1 MVKVKKEG
9 IILEPTNHKFES
21 QAVLNPGTI
30 KVDNNVHMFYR
41 AVKHGNY
48 SSIGYAK
55 LKGPLEVVQRAKKP
69 ILSTDFKYEQHGVED
84 PRIVKIGNK
93 YYLTYMA
100 YDGNDVVGA
109 YAVSKDLK
117 KFTKRGIIFPLF
129 TYAKAM
135 KLLGKTN
142 QAKRCRACFDIY
154 NKAETATEETT
165 YVWGKD
171 LVLFPRKINNQYAL
185 LHRVLPDMPLVYFKS
200 FKQLTKKYWANHFK
214 HLSDHIVI
222 NAKYKFESGK
232 VGAGA
237 PPIETDKGWL
247 IIFHTVEQTVK
258 KGRYKQIKTG
268 NIYRAS
274 AALLDINNP
283 LKVIGRLKKP
293 LFSPEKIWE
302 KKGDV
307 NNVVFPT
314 GTALFDD
321 RLYIY
326 YGAADTRIAAAS
338 LNIHKL
344 VDELAK

>member
-9 IILEPTNHKFES
+9 IILEPTNYKFES
-21 QAVLNPGTI
+21 QAVLNPGAI
-30 KVDNNVHMFYR
+30 KVGDNVHLFYR

-69 ILSTDFKYEQHGVED
+69 ILSTEFRYEKHGVED

-117 KFTKRGIIFPLF
+117 KFTKRGIIFPLIP
-129 TYAKAM
+129 YSRAM
-135 KLLGKTN
+135 KLLDKAK
-142 QAKRCRACFDIY
+142 QEKRCRACFDIY

-165 YVWGKD
+165 YIWGKD
-171 LVLFPRKINNQYAL
+171 IVLFPRKINNNYVM
-185 LHRVLPDMPLVYFKS
+185 LHRILPDMPLVYFKS
-200 FKQLTKKYWANHFK
+200 FKQLTRKYWESHFR

-222 NAKYKFESGK
+222 EAKYKFESGK
-232 VGAGA
+232 VGAGP

-247 IIFHTVEQTVK
+247 TIFHTVEQNK
-258 KGRYKQIKTG
+258 KG

-274 AALLDINNP
+274 AALLDKDNP
-283 LKVIGRLKKP
+283 TKVIGRLKKP
-293 LFSPEKIWE
+293 LFSPEKKWE
-302 KKGDV
+302 LKGDV

-314 GTALFDD
+314 GTALFDET
-321 RLYIY
+321 LYIY